1 MSKNKH
7 RKFAEINSF
16 PNVIQPEY
24 KYPVFEHPMKG
35 RWGERFFHNDHPV
48 ILEIGCGKGEY
59 TTGLA
64 TAFPENNYIGIDIK
78 GDRIWTGARYALQN
92 ALSNVA
98 FLRIQAEHM
107 HCFFAENEVDAIW
120 ITFPDPQLNKPRIR
134 KRLTSPRFLDL
145 YRKFLKKSSPVYL
158 KTDNQFF
165 YDFTLEVIQEKN
177 LTLESATRDLY
188 NDKEIRGKID
198 PVLFSIQT
206 YYENMFIKEGK
217 PICFLK
223 FML

>member
-1 MSKNKH
+1 MTKNKH

-35 RWGERFFHNDHPV
+35 QWRERFFHNDHPV

-64 TAFPENNYIGIDIK
+64 SVYPQNNYIGIDIK

-98 FLRIQAEHM
+98 FLRVQAEHL
-107 HCFFAENEVDAIW
+107 HCFFAQDEIDAIW
-120 ITFPDPQLNKPRIR
+120 ITFPDPQLNKPKTR
-134 KRLTSPRFLDL
+134 KRLTSERFLNV
-145 YRKFLKKSSPVYL
+145 YRNFLKKNAPVYL

-165 YDFTLEVIQEKN
+165 FDFTLEVVKDN
-177 LTLESATRDLY
+177 ALTCEVATRDLY
-188 NDKEIRGKID
+188 NDKTLHAEMD
-198 PVLFSIQT
+198 PNLLSIQT
-206 YYENMFIKEGK
+206 YYENIFMKEGK

-223 FML
+223 FLL